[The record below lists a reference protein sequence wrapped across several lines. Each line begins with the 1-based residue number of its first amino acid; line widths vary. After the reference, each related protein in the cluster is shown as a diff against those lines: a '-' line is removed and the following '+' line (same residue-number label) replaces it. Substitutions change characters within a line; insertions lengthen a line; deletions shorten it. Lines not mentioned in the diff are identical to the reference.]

1 MSNDNMIHLGGDG
14 GNNQPGQ
21 ANPPDT
27 SIDDE
32 MSGDLHGPGQTTS
45 GTKPATV
52 NIRGSV
58 KHGKGLSKNG
68 KKALAVGG
76 VAIPA
81 LILTGIMMAG
91 HHGTSASSSGNVE
104 LAGAGNAPTPPAHH
118 LASATSLLT
127 GSTGSSTHSNIVTT
141 GGAAG
146 QELSQAQVAGGKQ
159 KPLTPRQKYVKWLI
173 TQHYKDLEG
182 QYLAAQSSLVATG
195 NWTKANSNGG
205 SLLDVSGQTS
215 GNPSA
220 AMAKLAALAAQAG
233 STSPAGIADLE
244 KMQKLALERSAGGP
258 GGAAGHGQAAAN
270 QGFMSA
276 HGGKDSGYLDA
287 QLHKPKSRS
296 ELFAGSVI
304 PAVLV
309 TGINSQLPGE
319 ITAQVR
325 QTVYNSLNP
334 NEVVIPQGSKLI
346 GVYDSDVQYGQSRV
360 LVAWSRVIY
369 PDGRTIDL
377 QGMSGVNGMGE
388 AGFSQITDNHYFRIF
403 GSAFLISMLGAG
415 AQLAQPQSSSAFTTP
430 SASQTGTAA
439 MSQEMDTVATNMLNK
454 NLDVA
459 PTLKIRPG
467 YLFNVMV
474 SKTMLLPPYHP

>member
-1 MSNDNMIHLGGDG
+1 MSNDNMIHLDNDPTGENYQRSD
-14 GNNQPGQ
+14 QPG
-21 ANPPDT
+21 

-68 KKALAVGG
+68 KKALVVGG

-91 HHGTSASSSGNVE
+91 HHGSTTSSSGSVE
-104 LAGAGNAPTPPAHH
+104 LAGSANAPTPPVHRP
-118 LASATSLLT
+118 ASATSPLT
-127 GSTGSSTHSNIVTT
+127 GSTSSTHTSSVLTT
-141 GGAAG
+141 GAG
-146 QELSQAQVAGGKQ
+146 QELSQAQGATGKQ
-159 KPLTPRQKYVKWLI
+159 KPLTPRQKYVKWLV

-182 QYLAAQSSLVATG
+182 RYLAAQASLVATG
-195 NWTKANSNGG
+195 NWVKANGQNG
-205 SLLDVSGQTS
+205 SIMNVADQAS
-215 GNPSA
+215 GNPGA
-220 AMAKLAALAAQAG
+220 AIARLAALAAQSG
-233 STSPAGIADLE
+233 TTSPAGIKDLE
-244 KMQKLALERSAGGP
+244 KMQRLALERTTGGAGGVS
-258 GGAAGHGQAAAN
+258 GQNQAAAN
-270 QGFMSA
+270 QGFMTA
-276 HGGKDSGYLDA
+276 HGQKDSGYLKA
-287 QLHKPKSRS
+287 RLHKPLSKS

-304 PAVLV
+304 PAVLI

-346 GVYDSDVQYGQSRV
+346 GVYDSNVQYGQSRV
-360 LVAWSRVIY
+360 LVAWSRIIY

-377 QGMSGVNGMGE
+377 QGMSGVNDTGE

-403 GSAFLISMLGAG
+403 GSAILISLIGAG
-415 AQLAQPQSSSAFTTP
+415 AQLSQPQSSSAFTTP
-430 SASQTGTAA
+430 QASQTATAA

-454 NLDVA
+454 NLNIA
-459 PTLKIRPG
+459 PTLKIRGG

-474 SKTMLLPPYHP
+474 SKTMVLPPYHP